1 MLRRLVEN
9 SIASLSATLLLRLS
23 SMALFIVI
31 ARKLGE
37 EATGMYSLAMTY
49 SLICTAIA
57 FWGLDQW
64 LITKGSHDPRVAG
77 QYWFNLGWVRLL
89 LSVVTIALFAILMSA
104 VQIYAPTTT
113 QIILLMSL
121 TLIPDSLDD
130 ICQAYFIAVEQIS
143 YITLTSF
150 ILALFRIV
158 GIAFIVLAQNV
169 TIITVIW
176 VFLIANLAR
185 SFIGVWMVYR
195 KAASSFTLDWNLWGE
210 SLRWAFPFVF
220 INATVTLEA
229 RLGTVFISLQATERE
244 VGLYSAAMNIVTGLQ
259 ILPRA
264 FRTSI
269 SPLMSR
275 LYVQDK
281 AAFARLYYRST
292 LYLLMMAFGII
303 PIIII
308 VAPDLIR
315 LLYKAAFLPAT
326 LSLQLLVISILFR
339 FLNIPSSR
347 LLVLAGRQ
355 SLLAWFMV
363 VGLIGNTVVCLG
375 WMPRIGFTAAAIG
388 ELVSMGIYFIL
399 SMIIAQS
406 YVPIARLLPQLGR
419 VFLSLLLGWGIA
431 AALTTTALSVW
442 LSASIGLIL
451 YGASLW
457 LTQAIPQEDLA
468 RVWQWVAPRI
478 AFPKRRA

>member
-1 MLRRLVEN
+1 MLRRLIEN
-9 SIASLSATLLLRLS
+9 SIASLAAILLLRLS

-37 EATGMYSLAMTY
+37 EATGMFSLATTY
-49 SLICTAIA
+49 SLIGTAIA

-64 LITKGSHDPRVAG
+64 LITKGSHDPHVAG

-89 LSVVTIALFAILMSA
+89 LSVVTIALFAVLMN
-104 VQIYAPTTT
+104 VLQIYAPATTHL
-113 QIILLMSL
+113 ILLMTL

-130 ICQAYFIAVEQIS
+130 ICQAYFIAIEQMA

-150 ILALFRIV
+150 ILAIFRVV
-158 GIAFIVLAQNV
+158 GIVFILLAQNV
-169 TIITVIW
+169 TIVTVTW

-185 SFIGVWMVYR
+185 SLIGAGLVYR
-195 KAASSFTLDWNLWGE
+195 KAAMRFTLDWKLCGA

-220 INATVTLEA
+220 INATVILEA

-259 ILPRA
+259 MLPRA

-281 AAFARLYYRST
+281 EAFARLYYRST
-292 LYLLMMAFGII
+292 LYLLMIAFGII

-308 VAPDLIR
+308 VAPDLML
-315 LLYKAAFLPAT
+315 LLYQAPFISAT

-339 FLNIPSSR
+339 LLNIPSSR

-363 VGLIGNTVVCLG
+363 AGLVGNTLVCLG
-375 WMPRIGFTAAAIG
+375 WMPRMGFTAAAVG
-388 ELVSMGIYFIL
+388 ELVSMGIYYGL
-399 SMIIAQS
+399 SMIVAQP
-406 YVPIARLLPQLGR
+406 YVPIMPLLTQLGR
-419 VFLSLLLGWGIA
+419 VFLALALGWGIS
-431 AALTTTALSVW
+431 AALTLTS
-442 LSASIGLIL
+442 LSAWLNAGLGFSL
-451 YGASLW
+451 YAGGLW
-457 LTQAIPQEDLA
+457 VMRAIPSEDVARVRQWLA
-468 RVWQWVAPRI
+468 RRM
-478 AFPKRRA
+478 AFLKRRI

>member
-9 SIASLSATLLLRLS
+9 SIASLAATLLLRLS

-37 EATGMYSLAMTY
+37 EATGMFSLATTY

-64 LITKGSHDPRVAG
+64 LITKGSHDSQVAG
-77 QYWFNLGWVRLL
+77 QYWFNLGVVRLL
-89 LSVVTIALFAILMSA
+89 LSVVTIALFAMLVSA
-104 VQIYAPTTT
+104 LQIYAPATT

-130 ICQAYFIAVEQIS
+130 ICQAYFIAVERMS

-150 ILALFRIV
+150 ILAIFRIA
-158 GIAFIVLAQNV
+158 GIAVILLAQNITIVAV
-169 TIITVIW
+169 TW
-176 VFLIANLAR
+176 VFLSANLAR
-185 SFIGVWMVYR
+185 SFIGVWLVYR
-195 KAASSFTLDWNLWGE
+195 RVTGFRLDFKLWGE

-220 INATVTLEA
+220 INATVILEA

-259 ILPRA
+259 MLPRA

-275 LYVQDK
+275 LYVHDK
-281 AAFARLYYRST
+281 EAFARLYYRST
-292 LYLLMMAFGII
+292 LYLLMLAFGII

-308 VAPDLIR
+308 VAPDLML
-315 LLYKAAFLPAT
+315 LLYKASFLPAT

-363 VGLIGNTVVCLG
+363 AGLVGNMVVCLG
-375 WMPRIGFTAAAIG
+375 WMSRLGFAAAAVG
-388 ELVSMGIYFIL
+388 ELVSMGIYYVL
-399 SMIIAQS
+399 SMIVAQA
-406 YVPIARLLPQLGR
+406 YVPMAYLFPRLGR
-419 VFLSLLLGWGIA
+419 VFLALTLGWGIGVI
-431 AALTTTALSVW
+431 LTATSFSVW
-442 LSASIGLIL
+442 LNAAIGFVL
-451 YGASLW
+451 YTGSLC
-457 LTQAIPQEDLA
+457 LLRAVPGEDVA
-468 RVWQWVAPRI
+468 RVQQWVAHRMTFI
-478 AFPKRRA
+478 KGKI